1 MRPKVKEALENQ
13 HTLDI
18 AYRDLFKTPLGEKV
32 LANLVRLYNPER
44 LHTDN
49 PHTTAIRIGES
60 TPVRYILRRIENGL
74 DGKSVR

>member
-1 MRPKVKEALENQ
+1 MPSLAKQRESMHVV
-13 HTLDI
+13 DV
-18 AYRDLFKTPLGEKV
+18 AYRDLFNTPLGEKV
-32 LANLVRLYNPER
+32 LADLKLQFYPER

-60 TPVRYILRRIENGL
+60 TPIRYIERRIHDGV

>member
-1 MRPKVKEALENQ
+1 MPSLKAIHKSAHE
-13 HTLDI
+13 TDI
-18 AYRDLFKTPLGEKV
+18 MYRDLFNTPLGEKV
-32 LANLVRLYNPER
+32 LSDLKLQFSPER

-60 TPVRYILRRIENGL
+60 TPIRYIERRIHDGV